1 MAIMDRLPPA
11 VRRALHE
18 ALVDWDPRWV
28 RAELRRRLLVARTA
42 EQAIAATVRLIA
54 AGDETELWS
63 HAASWPLHVRAGA
76 SLQRYGDDHR
86 SGF

>member
-18 ALVDWDPRWV
+18 ALYDWDPRWV
-28 RAELRRRLLVARTA
+28 RAELQKRLAAAGRA
-42 EQAIAATVRLIA
+42 EVAIAGTVRLIA

-76 SLQRYGDDHR
+76 SLQRYAGDRR